1 MSTYYRNDSFSHR
14 ICDDLCEVLL
24 SYLSFEDKIRF
35 ECVSKQFKRCVFVKQ
50 FKLNLCENKVLMNGN
65 LINEKAYEIVLKKC
79 LNISA
84 LFMPFSED
92 LTENTFKLI
101 TKYCL
106 RLKEI
111 VFDINGINEETVRQF
126 GQKCGQKLEKIN
138 FKNREND
145 KNDNKYKTLIKFCPN
160 LKLLFEVKLSDFIAN
175 DFILLPK
182 LKEVFI
188 SDLFKRDS
196 NKELFELFVNN
207 YKKQMKRLDCQT
219 HSVNQD
225 IHKIQSFKAITRLE
239 ALEELSV
246 VENGF
251 PIFFDCMESIANHNK
266 QLNKIFYRIQD
277 SNTLYAN
284 RVFKKFN
291 IFKNLK
297 ELTFY
302 MSENILGNRE
312 ITIKS
317 LSDCKQLQK
326 LSLMHPNIN
335 DNFFKDIHLYC
346 PQLKSLE
353 ICLQSRF
360 AEITDKAMES
370 LAKLKHLKRLN
381 LLLIPHN
388 RRLDSITDSGLLE
401 LIQKSPQI
409 NSIKFNVLT
418 NITDVTINALKE
430 LALSKPK
437 TRFVHRLRGSFAEY
451 EFDIRY
457 GLEMPQNMDIIC
469 SKEQFVDSLLHNS
482 LFTRHLLTQFYS
494 SESDSEDE
502 PLDQNEIQL

>member
-1 MSTYYRNDSFSHR
+1 M
-14 ICDDLCEVLL
+14 
-24 SYLSFEDKIRF
+24 YLSFEDKIRF
-35 ECVSKQFKRCVFVKQ
+35 ECVSKQFQRCVFVKQ
-50 FKLNLCENKVLMNGN
+50 FKLNLYENKVLMNAN

-79 LNISA
+79 QNISA
-84 LFMPFSED
+84 LFMPFSQH

-106 RLKEI
+106 HLKQI
-111 VFDINGINEETVRQF
+111 VFDINNINEETVREF

-145 KNDNKYKTLIKFCPN
+145 RNDDKYKTLIQFCPN
-160 LKLLFEVKLSDFIAN
+160 LKLLFEVKLSDFIAY
-175 DFILLPK
+175 DFIFLPK

-188 SDLFKRDS
+188 SDLFKKDS

-207 YKKQMKRLDCQT
+207 YKKHIKRLDCET
-219 HSVNQD
+219 DSKSED

-251 PIFFDCMESIANHNK
+251 PIFVECMQSIANHNK
-266 QLNKIFYRIQD
+266 QLNQIFYRIQN

-284 RVFKKFN
+284 RVFKKLN
-291 IFKNLK
+291 VFKNLK

-302 MSENILGNRE
+302 MSENIFGNKE

-335 DNFFKDIHLYC
+335 DNFFRDIHLYC

-360 AEITDKAMES
+360 VEITDKAMES

-388 RRLDSITDSGLLE
+388 RRLESITDSGLLQFIE
-401 LIQKSPQI
+401 KSPQM
-409 NSIKFNVLT
+409 NSIKLNVLT
-418 NITDVTINALKE
+418 NITDITINALKE
-430 LALSKPK
+430 LALSKPN
-437 TRFVHRLRGSFAEY
+437 TRFVHRLRGFFAEY
-451 EFDIRY
+451 KFDVRY

-469 SKEQFVDSLLHNS
+469 SKKQFVDSLLHNS
-482 LFTRHLLTQFYS
+482 LLTRHLLVELYS
-494 SESDSEDE
+494 DESDSEDE
-502 PLDQNEIQL
+502 PLDENEIQL

>member
-1 MSTYYRNDSFSHR
+1 
-14 ICDDLCEVLL
+14 
-24 SYLSFEDKIRF
+24 
-35 ECVSKQFKRCVFVKQ
+35 
-50 FKLNLCENKVLMNGN
+50 MNGN

-84 LFMPFSED
+84 LFIPFSQD

-175 DFILLPK
+175 DFIFLPK

-317 LSDCKQLQK
+317 LSDC
-326 LSLMHPNIN
+326 
-335 DNFFKDIHLYC
+335 
-346 PQLKSLE
+346 
-353 ICLQSRF
+353 
-360 AEITDKAMES
+360 
-370 LAKLKHLKRLN
+370 
-381 LLLIPHN
+381 
-388 RRLDSITDSGLLE
+388 
-401 LIQKSPQI
+401 
-409 NSIKFNVLT
+409 
-418 NITDVTINALKE
+418 
-430 LALSKPK
+430 
-437 TRFVHRLRGSFAEY
+437 
-451 EFDIRY
+451 
-457 GLEMPQNMDIIC
+457 
-469 SKEQFVDSLLHNS
+469 
-482 LFTRHLLTQFYS
+482 
-494 SESDSEDE
+494 
-502 PLDQNEIQL
+502 

>member
-1 MSTYYRNDSFSHR
+1 
-14 ICDDLCEVLL
+14 
-24 SYLSFEDKIRF
+24 
-35 ECVSKQFKRCVFVKQ
+35 
-50 FKLNLCENKVLMNGN
+50 
-65 LINEKAYEIVLKKC
+65 
-79 LNISA
+79 
-84 LFMPFSED
+84 
-92 LTENTFKLI
+92 
-101 TKYCL
+101 
-106 RLKEI
+106 
-111 VFDINGINEETVRQF
+111 
-126 GQKCGQKLEKIN
+126 
-138 FKNREND
+138 
-145 KNDNKYKTLIKFCPN
+145 
-160 LKLLFEVKLSDFIAN
+160 
-175 DFILLPK
+175 
-182 LKEVFI
+182 
-188 SDLFKRDS
+188 
-196 NKELFELFVNN
+196 
-207 YKKQMKRLDCQT
+207 
-219 HSVNQD
+219 
-225 IHKIQSFKAITRLE
+225 
-239 ALEELSV
+239 
-246 VENGF
+246 
-251 PIFFDCMESIANHNK
+251 
-266 QLNKIFYRIQD
+266 
-277 SNTLYAN
+277 
-284 RVFKKFN
+284 
-291 IFKNLK
+291 
-297 ELTFY
+297 